1 MRVEDFPRPANDNRR
16 GIHWSASVYHPAGSA
31 ADLLDRRTEGH
42 GDQVG
47 QAAG

>member
-1 MRVEDFPRPANDNRR
+1 MRVEDFPRPKNDNRR

-31 ADLLDRRTEGH
+31 VDFWIGETAGH
-42 GDQVG
+42 GHQMG

>member
-16 GIHWSASVYHPAGSA
+16 GIHWSASVYHPVGVYCGF
-31 ADLLDRRTEGH
+31 LDRRTQGH